1 VAKIRRGI
9 QNYEL
14 WRKCGKIA
22 AKLRRK
28 CGAIIPPQSGFTG
41 KLGNQENDSMEILL
55 KLPTEFTKRF
65 NLMLEL
71 SGISLPQDLINE
83 ALTLF
88 EWALSRVIL
97 GEQIGSLDEKENKWK
112 AINMESLS
120 YAAEKSRDFKI
131 NRIF

>member
-1 VAKIRRGI
+1 M
-9 QNYEL
+9 NYGEN
-14 WRKCGKIA
+14 A

-97 GEQIGSLDEKENKWK
+97 GEQIGSLNEKENKWK

-120 YAAEKSRDFKI
+120 YAAEKTRDFKI